1 MAVVADKFE
10 ISEPI
15 SPEVSICIA
24 NYNGIDVLGPC
35 LQSVFEQDC
44 NLSIEVILHDD
55 ASTDESID
63 LLRSNFPQVSIIE
76 SSENVGFCISN
87 NRMAS
92 KARGQYILLL
102 NNDAV
107 LHLDAIR
114 TLHAFATNLGQPAI
128 LGLPQYDMQTGELID
143 IGSLVDL
150 FLNPVPNKDRNRRH
164 VAMVIGACF
173 WIPRALWDELG
184 GFPEWFGSLAEDM
197 YLCCLAR
204 LRGYPVIAL
213 PESGFDHWVGRSFG
227 GGKVTARGLQTT
239 YRRRALS
246 ERNKIYVM
254 ILCCPAP
261 YSFLLLPLYAVVLVL
276 EGILISVLK
285 RDLRLWRE
293 VYLKCLR
300 ELWDKRKQLAGF
312 RREVQRVQDGA
323 SFFFDTVV
331 LAPQKIVLFMKY
343 GLPSVG

>member
-1 MAVVADKFE
+1 MNESAYPE
-10 ISEPI
+10 IT
-15 SPEVSICIA
+15 ICIA

-35 LQSVFEQDC
+35 LQSVFEQDG

-55 ASTDESID
+55 ASTDDSID
-63 LLRSNFPQVSIIE
+63 FVRSNFPQVSIIE

-87 NRMAS
+87 NRMVS
-92 KARGQYILLL
+92 KARGRYVLLL
-102 NNDAV
+102 NNDAA
-107 LHLDAIR
+107 LHRDAIR
-114 TLHAFATNLGQPAI
+114 TLHAFATNLGRPAI
-128 LGLPQYDMQTGELID
+128 LGLPQYNMQTGELID

-227 GGKVTARGLQTT
+227 GGKIMTGALRTT
-239 YRRRALS
+239 YHRRSMS
-246 ERNKIYVM
+246 ERNKSFVM
-254 ILCCPAP
+254 MLCYPAP
-261 YSFLLLPLYAVVLVL
+261 YAYLLIPLHLIALTV
-276 EGILISVLK
+276 EGLLISMIK
-285 RDLRLWRE
+285 GDPRLWKEIYCNCLNALWAARE
-293 VYLKCLR
+293 RLLS
-300 ELWDKRKQLAGF
+300 KRTTIQ
-312 RREVQRVQDGA
+312 
-323 SFFFDTVV
+323 
-331 LAPQKIVLFMKY
+331 KY
-343 GLPSVG
+343 GNTGLFFSSHTLVPHKLAMLRKYGIPSIE